1 MKDALHW
8 MLMHSPEGFAIG
20 ALVTFALYLK
30 GLYPSLKN
38 ETEKAVRKMR

>member
-1 MKDALHW
+1 MSQHIPEVFAL
-8 MLMHSPEGFAIG
+8 L

-38 ETEKAVRKMR
+38 EAKKEVRKVR